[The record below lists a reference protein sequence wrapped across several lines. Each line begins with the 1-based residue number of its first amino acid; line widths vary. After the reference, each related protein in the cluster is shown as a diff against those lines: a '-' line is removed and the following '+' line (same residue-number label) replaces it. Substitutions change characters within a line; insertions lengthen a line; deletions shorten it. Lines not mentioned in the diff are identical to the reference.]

1 MKLAE
6 GHDWERGFQIP
17 LLILTTFL
25 SVVYF
30 LLVPSA
36 QVIFSAHFRMLG
48 YCSFNRK
55 PSVTSKE
62 Y

>member
-6 GHDWERGFQIP
+6 GHDWDRGFQIL

-25 SVVYF
+25 SAVHF

-36 QVIFSAHFRMLG
+36 LAIFSAHFRMLG

-55 PSVTSKE
+55 PSVIAKE